1 MRNVARE
8 RERAKCEPPMT
19 PMIDIIFQL
28 LLFFML
34 MPIEEP
40 ETYLTTNLPKFPGPN
55 DSKGPEI
62 VLRIKVGLFAE
73 EPQGKGVTVELNQTQ
88 QIGSTIGTT
97 FVTEADKH
105 RYVRALFDK
114 LENALSD
121 MRGKGL
127 ALTTPVLISPTPDC
141 RHEYV
146 VAAFDAAVAARF
158 TNIQFAVPTYMARAE

>member
-8 RERAKCEPPMT
+8 RGKVKIEPPMT

-34 MPIEEP
+34 MPMDEP
-40 ETYLTTNLPKFPGPN
+40 EAYLTTNLPKTSGPN
-55 DSKGPEI
+55 QSRPSDE
-62 VLRIKVGLFAE
+62 LRIKVGLFAE

-88 QIGSTIGTT
+88 QIGSTLGTT